1 LLDGKAGRVEFYL
14 AGRCNRVADDVEPF
28 FDDESK
34 QAAYKQ
40 LADVEYFVSALAVP
54 TELTG

>member
-1 LLDGKAGRVEFYL
+1 
-14 AGRCNRVADDVEPF
+14 VEPF

-40 LADVEYFVSALAVP
+40 LADVEYSVSALAVP